1 MKKIILLLSAFLI
14 GFVVLAQR
22 LEQVKKAEPVVEI
35 EEEKQ
40 EQTEE
45 SSSNATIDLN
55 QKFMIMEF

>member
-22 LEQVKKAEPVVEI
+22 LEQVKKADPVVGI
-35 EEEKQ
+35 GKKNKNKLRNPLQ
-40 EQTEE
+40 MLQ
-45 SSSNATIDLN
+45 SILN